1 MLWLIAGVV
10 LCIMEFTLPTAFLE
24 FTMGLSAIL
33 VGILALVVPSF
44 SIQVAAW
51 LLLSVVF
58 LVLARRFMPKA
69 VPAMI
74 RDSKEARTLT
84 AIPPG
89 KTGRVIYEGVSWQ
102 ARCDDDEMAIAP
114 EELVYVVSRRGNTLV
129 VVPERLLHS

>member
-1 MLWLIAGVV
+1 
-10 LCIMEFTLPTAFLE
+10 MEFTLPTAFLE

-44 SIQVAAW
+44 GVQVAVW

-58 LVLARRFMPKA
+58 LVLARRLMPKA

-74 RDSKEARTLT
+74 RDSQEARTLT
-84 AIPPG
+84 AIPAG
-89 KTGRVIYEGVSWQ
+89 KTGRVIYEGASWQ
-102 ARCDDDEMAIAP
+102 ARCDDDQVAIAP